1 MIVPETPEMKK
12 NSPGLS
18 QEWKW
23 LLRALKFARPHRLL
37 LLMILF
43 LTLVVAATNVVEPLF
58 LKYIFDNLGGTGML
72 HAVAVGVA
80 ALAGLAVIRELS
92 GAVSNSLS
100 WRTRIAVQYGLQDAM
115 VERIHR
121 LPQDYHRTEGVGATM
136 TRLDRSIQGL
146 IGAISELAF
155 NLIPALAYLV
165 MAVVVMARL
174 DWRMTLLVVFF
185 APLPALIAAKA
196 APVQIRRE
204 KNLFNRWTRIY
215 SRFNEVLSGIVTVR
229 SFAMEDREKSR
240 FLKGVN
246 DANDVVIK
254 GVWFD
259 SWVGAGQNMT
269 VTLAR
274 IAAIAFGGFLVLRG
288 EATLGTI
295 VAFMSYVG
303 GLFGPVQGLT
313 GIYRHIRT
321 ASVSLEQVFTILDT
335 QDKLGDAPDAVE
347 VKSLYGAVSFENV
360 HFAYQASGRTVLNG
374 IDLTVRP
381 GEMVAIVGPSG
392 SGKSTMM
399 SLLQR
404 FYDPGEGSIRLDG
417 ADLRTLKQK
426 SIRRHIGVV
435 MQDALLF
442 NESIRDNIAY
452 GRPEAPRDEIVEA
465 AKAANAHDFILR
477 LEKGYDTQAGER
489 GGRLSFGERQRI
501 AIARALLCKPS
512 IVILDEATSALD
524 AETEALVQDALERL
538 IRGRT
543 TFVIAHRL
551 ATVVNADR
559 IVVLRRGSIAE
570 SGRHSEL
577 MGKGGYY
584 ASLVERQT
592 RGLIVP

>member
-1 MIVPETPEMKK
+1 MAFTETEK
-12 NSPGLS
+12 NSAGLA
-18 QEWKW
+18 QEWNW
-23 LLRALKFARPHRLL
+23 LRRALRFARPHRWFLL
-37 LLMILF
+37 LVLL

-58 LKYIFDNLGGTGML
+58 LKYIFDNLGGDGML
-72 HAVAVGVA
+72 HAVAVGVI
-80 ALAGLAVIRELS
+80 ALAGLAVVREIA

-100 WRTRIAVQYGLQDAM
+100 WRTRIEVQYGLQDAM

-121 LPQDYHRTEGVGATM
+121 LPQDYHRSEGVGATM

-146 IGAISELAF
+146 VGAVSELAF

-174 DWRMTLLVVFF
+174 DWRLTLLVVFF
-185 APLPALIAAKA
+185 APLPAVIAAKA

-204 KNLFNRWTRIY
+204 RNLFNRWTRIY

-229 SFAMEDREKSR
+229 SFAMEDREKDR
-240 FLKGVN
+240 FLRGVT
-246 DANDVVIK
+246 DANDVVVK

-274 IAAIAFGGFLVLRG
+274 IAAIALGGLLVLRG

-321 ASVSLEQVFTILDT
+321 ASVSLEQVFSILDT
-335 QDKLGDAPDAVE
+335 QDHLGDAPDAVE
-347 VKSLYGAVSFENV
+347 LKSLRGAVSFDNV
-360 HFAYQASGRTVLNG
+360 HFSYQASGHRVLNG
-374 IDLTVRP
+374 IDLEVRP

-392 SGKSTMM
+392 SGKSTLM

-404 FYDPGEGSIRLDG
+404 FYDPQEGSIRLDG
-417 ADLRTLKQK
+417 ADLRSLKQK
-426 SIRRHIGVV
+426 SLRRNIGVV

-442 NESIRDNIAY
+442 NESIRENITY
-452 GRPEAPRDEIVEA
+452 GRPNAPLQAVEAA

-477 LEKGYDTQAGER
+477 MEKGYDTPAGER
-489 GGRLSFGERQRI
+489 GSRLSFGERQRI
-501 AIARALLCKPS
+501 AIARALLCDPP
-512 IVILDEATSALD
+512 IIILDEATSALD

-559 IVVLRRGSIAE
+559 IVVLRRGRIAE
-570 SGRHSEL
+570 SGRHCEL
-577 MGKGGYY
+577 LARGGYY